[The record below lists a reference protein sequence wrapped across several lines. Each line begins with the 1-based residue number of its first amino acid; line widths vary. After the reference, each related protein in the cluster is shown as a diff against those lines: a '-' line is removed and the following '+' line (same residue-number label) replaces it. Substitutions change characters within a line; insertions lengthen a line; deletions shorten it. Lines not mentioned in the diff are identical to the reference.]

1 MDGAFAYHTAGLG
14 VIYDPKSKKQR
25 HFDKHSD
32 DMTTIAISS
41 DGRTVATGELGRI
54 PKIIVWDAIS
64 MQVFHEFQG

>member
-1 MDGAFAYHTAGLG
+1 MDGAFAYFTAGLG

-41 DGRTVATGELGRI
+41 DGRTHSSY
-54 PKIIVWDAIS
+54 W
-64 MQVFHEFQG
+64 